1 MTKSTRILRSRLLS
15 SACVSVLALSA
26 GQAFAQEATVTGSYS
41 EAVIQSQT
49 TATTSASIVRD
60 DEDATTVEPSSLVI
74 TAGDVLDSTLAVGG
88 TSGLGNVASA
98 TSFGNESTQSITTN
112 LNNDFGAGSATG
124 TVSASTGVAGSTTD
138 MGFAVAQNFA
148 DSIST
153 ATNTTDMGISAAD
166 VTNSTLN
173 VQRNTTEA
181 IAVFNRSTVTAT
193 ANVND
198 TSATTGIAVTQV
210 ATGGTLGSATT
221 ATNSIAISEDATDS
235 TASLTNNLQ
244 RSVGVGNVST
254 TNQTLT
260 GNNVTLPANIAP
272 TTASLSVSDA
282 DAVGGYATA
291 SGQTLTGSTL
301 SATTDG
307 EGAGFVLSVAD
318 NAINST
324 IANSSNTASSTLL
337 GNESGNAISLNANS
351 VTTAVSGVVDSGTVA
366 AIASVQSVIGSTL
379 TATTMGTSGDAVTTS
394 VGTDLTD
401 STVRSNANT
410 IGATAT
416 GNQGS
421 NSITAN
427 VTTLD
432 TSGTLNGSSVSNF
445 DTSTATA
452 AFAVSSA
459 QVVDGASSITA
470 SLVDDVT
477 TPTSGASVRV
487 VVGDDVLSSTIEAN
501 RNTLT
506 AAATGNLILAG
517 SNSVTLTGTTINTTT
532 AVANTQ
538 NMMGDVSAVI
548 GAPGTPAT
556 EDAFVA
562 GDPVPGSDVPGP
574 DVEHTVTVAINVVSY
589 EFESFFVFR
598 GDYYVL
604 AQGLSV
610 DDITVLEA
618 GGYILVSNYII
629 NGSPSGQAYVLPDAA
644 KGLFI
649 EEEDRLTTTTSLK
662 GDVAGPDVAGLDVD
676 GDPIFVAGLPAMP
689 GSGVSVI
696 IADDILA
703 STISVDGNTVDGSVT
718 GNAATNRITV
728 SATDLGEGGTL
739 TTAAIEPTSTGIVA
753 SADHAVNNVQ
763 RVGVVDLTTTVA
775 SEFGIFTQGT
785 GLAAEG
791 EANSAVVSSSL
802 SVSNNT
808 QMATTIAN
816 SGTNAVSLSATNLE
830 SSAAVV
836 STQLSRADVV
846 ANSTMSV
853 TAPAANDSST
863 LEMNANRNQSVA
875 TGNTA
880 TNTVSVSATNVTS
893 ISGGEAAALE
903 ATYRTDDAY
912 AISGLDFT
920 AYADSALMNLQQTID
935 GSITAT
941 ATTSVVNLDGR
952 DGTFVTDGV
961 VNSTIE
967 VMRNVTV
974 AEASA
979 NRSVNTMTLAG
990 GATSDMAGAVLNAQD
1005 NRVDVD
1011 AVAAARIGVSLT
1023 GDEDLPAASQS
1034 MITVGGNATL
1044 GQATGNRATNVL
1056 NASAL
1061 GMTPDPVI
1069 GSTAA
1074 LDDANG
1080 TSRTTATYG
1089 VLNMQG
1095 NGGDVSA
1102 VVTASYGASFA
1113 LAGGT
1118 AIDASRVSVTGNSVQ
1133 GVATGNVAS
1142 NSLTLAS
1149 LNPGAA
1155 TSAIGSTQL
1164 NTGNI
1169 SSVVTASMGITS
1181 AGNVSQSTLAA
1192 TGNTISSSAVG
1203 NSVTSTMVRN

>member
-15 SACVSVLALSA
+15 SACVSVLALGA

-41 EAVIQSQT
+41 GAVIQSQT
-49 TATTSASIVRD
+49 AATTSASIVLD

-74 TAGDVLDSTLAVGG
+74 TTGDVLDSTLAVGG

-98 TSFGNESTQSITTN
+98 TSFGNESTQSIATN

-124 TVSASTGVAGSTTD
+124 TVRASTGVAGSTAD
-138 MGFAVAQNFA
+138 LGFAVAQNFA

-198 TSATTGIAVTQV
+198 TSATTGIAVMQA
-210 ATGGTLGSATT
+210 ATRGTLGSATT

-244 RSVGVGNVST
+244 RSVGVGNVGT

-260 GNNVTLPANIAP
+260 GNNVTLQDSVDA
-272 TTASLSVSDA
+272 TTAGLTSGAA

-301 SATTDG
+301 RATTDG
-307 EGAGFVLSVAD
+307 EGAGFVVSVAD
-318 NAINST
+318 NAINAT
-324 IANSSNTASSTLL
+324 MANSSNTATSTLL

-351 VTTAVSGVVDSGTVA
+351 VTTAVSGAVESGTVA

-394 VGTDLTD
+394 VGTDLTA

-432 TSGTLNGSSVSNF
+432 TSGTLNGSSLSNF

-459 QVVDGASSITA
+459 QMVDGASSITA

-487 VVGDDVLSSTIEAN
+487 IVGDDVLSSTIEAN

-548 GAPGTPAT
+548 GATGRVVPLETAAAVPA
-556 EDAFVA
+556 EKF
-562 GDPVPGSDVPGP
+562 
-574 DVEHTVTVAINVVSY
+574 
-589 EFESFFVFR
+589 
-598 GDYYVL
+598 
-604 AQGLSV
+604 
-610 DDITVLEA
+610 TVLGTVIDFLWTGDISALDEDERSA
-618 GGYILVSNYII
+618 
-629 NGSPSGQAYVLPDAA
+629 
-644 KGLFI
+644 FI
-649 EEEDRLTTTTSLK
+649 SQFEN
-662 GDVAGPDVAGLDVD
+662 VD
-676 GDPIFVAGLPAMP
+676 GFVIDDNTA
-689 GSGVSVI
+689 SFGV
-696 IADDILA
+696 IADDGTNVPQSATVLGTDAVVEPVFVPGLPTSGVTVSVFDDIIA

-739 TTAAIEPTSTGIVA
+739 TTAGIEPTSTDIVA

-763 RVGVVDLTTTVA
+763 RVGAVDLTTTVA

-791 EANSAVVSSSL
+791 EANSAVASSSL

-836 STQLSRADVV
+836 STQLSRADVF

-880 TNTVSVSATNVTS
+880 NNTVSVSATNVTS
-893 ISGGEAAALE
+893 IGDAKAAELLAG
-903 ATYRTDDAY
+903 YRTGDAY
-912 AISGLDFT
+912 DISGLDFT

-941 ATTSVVNLDGR
+941 ATTSVENLDGR

-990 GATSDMAGAVLNAQD
+990 GATSDTAGAVLNAQD

-1023 GDEDLPAASQS
+1023 GDKDLPAASQS

-1061 GMTPDPVI
+1061 GMTPGAVD

-1118 AIDASRVSVTGNSVQ
+1118 AIDASRVSVMGNSVQ